1 MELNTTFQVVVTQ
14 DFKVNPRY
22 TGLTQEQLDWLL
34 QNLFWIGV
42 STDDGNYILTF
53 HIPLPE
59 KELTE

>member
-34 QNLFWIGV
+34 QNLFWHGV

-59 KELTE
+59 EELTE

>member
-22 TGLTQEQLDWLL
+22 TGLTQDQLNWLL
-34 QNLFWIGV
+34 ENLFWHGV

-59 KELTE
+59 EELTE

>member
-22 TGLTQEQLDWLL
+22 TGLTQDQLNWLL
-34 QNLFWIGV
+34 ENFFWHGV

-59 KELTE
+59 EELTE

>member
-14 DFKVNPRY
+14 DFRVNPRY

-34 QNLFWIGV
+34 QNLFWHGV

-59 KELTE
+59 EELTE

>member
-34 QNLFWIGV
+34 QNLFWHGV
-42 STDDGNYILTF
+42 SMDDENYILTF

-59 KELTE
+59 EELTE

>member
-14 DFKVNPRY
+14 DFRVNPRY

-59 KELTE
+59 KELTD

>member
-1 MELNTTFQVVVTQ
+1 MEIKTTFQVVVTQ

-34 QNLFWIGV
+34 QNLFWHGI
-42 STDDGNYILTF
+42 SMDENFILTF

-59 KELTE
+59 EVTE

>member
-14 DFKVNPRY
+14 DFRVNPRY
-22 TGLTQEQLDWLL
+22 TRLTQEQLDWLL
-34 QNLFWIGV
+34 QNLFWHGV

-59 KELTE
+59 EELTE

>member
-34 QNLFWIGV
+34 QNLFWHGV
-42 STDDGNYILTF
+42 SMDDKNYILTF

-59 KELTE
+59 EELTE

>member
-14 DFKVNPRY
+14 DFRINPRY

>member
-34 QNLFWIGV
+34 QNLFWHGV

>member
-14 DFKVNPRY
+14 DFRVNPRY

>member
-14 DFKVNPRY
+14 DFRVNPRY

-34 QNLFWIGV
+34 QNLFWHGV